1 MKIAF
6 FGLGHMGGPMAA
18 NLLKAGHTLTVFDL
32 QPALVEALVSQGAT
46 TVQHAADAVT
56 DAQVVISMLPSGKAV
71 SSLFL
76 GSQGLG
82 KKDLGEQGILSH
94 VPKGALIID
103 CSTIDAAT
111 AKEVAAA
118 AQERSLP
125 MIDAPVSGGVAGAAA
140 ATLTFIC
147 GGRAEDVARAEAV
160 LLQMGKNVFHAGA
173 NGAGQTAKL
182 CNNMLLAI
190 HMIGTCEALQLGADH
205 GLDPKVL
212 SEIMLASS
220 GRNWSLE
227 LYNPWP
233 GVMDNVPAS
242 RDYSG
247 GFAVNLMNKD
257 LGLALDA
264 AMSSGTTTPLGSLA
278 KSLYGTHSEKGHGQ
292 LDFSSIQQML
302 SQRS

>member
-1 MKIAF
+1 MKITF

-18 NLLKAGHTLTVFDL
+18 NLVKAGHAVTVFDL
-32 QPALVEALVSQGAT
+32 QPALVQALVDQGAT
-46 TVQHAADAVT
+46 AAQSPQDAVLN
-56 DAQVVISMLPSGKAV
+56 AEVVISMLPSAKAV
-71 SSLFL
+71 SSLYL
-76 GSQGLG
+76 GTAAL
-82 KKDLGEQGILSH
+82 KDDGVLPHIPE
-94 VPKGALIID
+94 GALIID

-111 AKEVAAA
+111 AKIVSAA
-118 AQERSLP
+118 AQDSARR

-147 GGRAEDVARAEAV
+147 GGSEADVGSAEPV
-160 LLQMGKNVFHAGA
+160 LLCMGKKVFRAGGH
-173 NGAGQTAKL
+173 GAGQTAKL

-205 GLDPKVL
+205 GLDPRVL

-242 RDYSG
+242 REYAG

-257 LGLALDA
+257 LGLALQA
-264 AMSSGTTTPLGSLA
+264 ALASGSSTPMGALA
-278 KSLYGTHSEKGHGQ
+278 KNLYGVHGGQ
-292 LDFSSIQQML
+292 GNGMLDFSSIQKMFEH
-302 SQRS
+302 S

>member
-18 NLLKAGHTLTVFDL
+18 NLLKAGHELSVFDL
-32 QPALVEALVSQGAT
+32 QPALVDTLAAQGAMA
-46 TVQHAADAVT
+46 VQAPIDAVADA
-56 DAQVVISMLPSGKAV
+56 DVVISMLPSGKAV
-71 SSLFL
+71 ASLYL
-76 GSQGLG
+76 GDNGVLEHIPQ
-82 KKDLGEQGILSH
+82 
-94 VPKGALIID
+94 GALIID

-111 AKEVAAA
+111 AKQVAQAA
-118 AQERSLP
+118 ETSGRR

-140 ATLTFIC
+140 GTLTFIC
-147 GGRAEDVARAEAV
+147 GGTVEDVQRAEPV
-160 LLQMGKNVFHAGA
+160 LLQMGKKVFRAGDH
-173 NGAGQTAKL
+173 GAGQTAKL

-233 GVMDNVPAS
+233 GVMENVPAS
-242 RDYSG
+242 RDYAG

-257 LGLALDA
+257 LGLAIEA
-264 AMSSGTTTPLGSLA
+264 AMDSGTNTPLGALA
-278 KSLYGTHSEKGHGQ
+278 KSLYALHASEGNGQ
-292 LDFSSIQQML
+292 LDFSSIQQMFAGDA
-302 SQRS
+302 

>member
-18 NLLKAGHTLTVFDL
+18 NLLKAGHELSVFDL
-32 QPALVEALVSQGAT
+32 QPALVDTLAAQGAMA
-46 TVQHAADAVT
+46 VQAPIDAVADA
-56 DAQVVISMLPSGKAV
+56 DVVISMLPSGKAV
-71 SSLFL
+71 ASLYL
-76 GSQGLG
+76 GDKGVLEHIPQ
-82 KKDLGEQGILSH
+82 
-94 VPKGALIID
+94 GALIID

-111 AKEVAAA
+111 AKQVAQAA
-118 AQERSLP
+118 EASGRR

-140 ATLTFIC
+140 GTLTFIC
-147 GGRAEDVARAEAV
+147 GGTVEDVQRAEPV
-160 LLQMGKNVFHAGA
+160 LLQMGKKVFRAGDH
-173 NGAGQTAKL
+173 GAGQTAKL

-233 GVMDNVPAS
+233 GVMENVPAS
-242 RDYSG
+242 RDYAG

-257 LGLALDA
+257 LGLAIEA
-264 AMSSGTTTPLGSLA
+264 AMDSGTNTPLGALA
-278 KSLYGTHSEKGHGQ
+278 KSLYALHASEGNGQ
-292 LDFSSIQQML
+292 LDFSSIQQMFAGDA
-302 SQRS
+302 

>member
-18 NLLKAGHTLTVFDL
+18 NLLKAGHELSVFDL
-32 QPALVEALVSQGAT
+32 QPALVDALAAQGAMA
-46 TVQHAADAVT
+46 VQSPVDAVADA
-56 DAQVVISMLPSGKAV
+56 DVVISMLPSGKAV
-71 SSLFL
+71 ASLYL
-76 GSQGLG
+76 GHNGVLEHIPQ
-82 KKDLGEQGILSH
+82 
-94 VPKGALIID
+94 GALIID

-111 AKEVAAA
+111 AKQVALAA
-118 AQERSLP
+118 EASGRR

-140 ATLTFIC
+140 GTLTFIC
-147 GGRAEDVARAEAV
+147 GGAEEDVQRAEPV
-160 LLQMGKNVFHAGA
+160 LLQMGKKVFRAGDH
-173 NGAGQTAKL
+173 GAGQTAKL

-233 GVMDNVPAS
+233 GVMENAPAS
-242 RDYSG
+242 RDYAG

-257 LGLALDA
+257 LGLALEA
-264 AMSSGTTTPLGSLA
+264 ASSSGSSTPMGSLA
-278 KSLYGTHSEKGHGQ
+278 KSLYSVHGSQGHGQ
-292 LDFSSIQQML
+292 LDFSSIQQFFAR
-302 SQRS
+302 RS

>member
-18 NLLKAGHTLTVFDL
+18 NLLKAGHELTVFDL
-32 QPALVEALVSQGAT
+32 QPALVDALAAQGAMA
-46 TVQHAADAVT
+46 VQSPADAVA
-56 DAQVVISMLPSGKAV
+56 DADVIISMLPSGKAV
-71 SSLFL
+71 ASLYL
-76 GSQGLG
+76 G
-82 KKDLGEQGILSH
+82 D
-94 VPKGALIID
+94 KGVLEHIPQDALIID

-111 AKEVAAA
+111 AKQVAQAA
-118 AQERSLP
+118 EASGRR

-147 GGRAEDVARAEAV
+147 GGSEKDVRRAEPV
-160 LLQMGKNVFHAGA
+160 LLQMGKKVFRAGDH
-173 NGAGQTAKL
+173 GAGQTAKL

-212 SEIMLASS
+212 SDIMLASS

-233 GVMDNVPAS
+233 GVMENVPSS
-242 RDYSG
+242 RDYVG

-257 LGLALDA
+257 LGLALEA
-264 AMSSGTTTPLGSLA
+264 ALSSGSSTPMGSLA
-278 KSLYGTHSEKGHGQ
+278 KSLYAVHGSQGHGQ
-292 LDFSSIQQML
+292 LDFSSIQQFFAR
-302 SQRS
+302 RS

>member
-18 NLLKAGHTLTVFDL
+18 NLVKAGHAVTVFDL
-32 QPALVEALVSQGAT
+32 QPALVQSLVDQGAT
-46 TVQHAADAVT
+46 AAQSPQDAVVN
-56 DAQVVISMLPSGKAV
+56 AEVVISMLPSAKAV
-71 SSLFL
+71 SSLYL
-76 GSQGLG
+76 GGGSA
-82 KKDLGEQGILSH
+82 KDNGVLLHIPE
-94 VPKGALIID
+94 GALIID

-111 AKEVAAA
+111 AKIVSAA
-118 AQERSLP
+118 AQENSRR

-147 GGRAEDVARAEAV
+147 GGAEADVGSAEPV
-160 LLQMGKNVFHAGA
+160 LLCMGKKVFRAGDH
-173 NGAGQTAKL
+173 GAGQTAKL

-205 GLDPKVL
+205 GLDPQVL

-233 GVMDNVPAS
+233 GVMENVPAS
-242 RDYSG
+242 REYSG

-257 LGLALDA
+257 LGLALEA
-264 AMSSGTTTPLGSLA
+264 ALASGSSTPMGALA
-278 KSLYGTHSEKGHGQ
+278 KNLYGVHGGQGNGQ
-292 LDFSSIQQML
+292 LDFSSIQKLFKQ
-302 SQRS
+302 S

>member
-18 NLLKAGHTLTVFDL
+18 NLLKAGHELSVFDL
-32 QPALVEALVSQGAT
+32 QPALVDALAAQGAMA
-46 TVQHAADAVT
+46 VQSPVDAVADA
-56 DAQVVISMLPSGKAV
+56 DVVISMLPSGKAV
-71 SSLFL
+71 ASLYL
-76 GSQGLG
+76 GDKGVL
-82 KKDLGEQGILSH
+82 EHI
-94 VPKGALIID
+94 PEGALIID

-111 AKEVAAA
+111 AKQVAQAA
-118 AQERSLP
+118 EASGRR

-140 ATLTFIC
+140 GTLTFIC
-147 GGRAEDVARAEAV
+147 GGTVEDVQRAEPV
-160 LLQMGKNVFHAGA
+160 LLQMGKKVFRAGDH
-173 NGAGQTAKL
+173 GAGQTAKL

-233 GVMDNVPAS
+233 GVMENVPAS
-242 RDYSG
+242 RDYAG

-257 LGLALDA
+257 LGLAIEA
-264 AMSSGTTTPLGSLA
+264 AMDSGTNTPLGALA
-278 KSLYGTHSEKGHGQ
+278 KGLYALHASEGNGQ
-292 LDFSSIQQML
+292 LDFSSIQQMFAGDA
-302 SQRS
+302 

>member
-18 NLLKAGHTLTVFDL
+18 NLLKAGHELAVFDL
-32 QPALVEALVSQGAT
+32 QPALLDALAAQGA
-46 TVQHAADAVT
+46 VAAQSPAAAV
-56 DAQVVISMLPSGKAV
+56 AGAEVVISMLPSGAAV
-71 SSLFL
+71 SSLY
-76 GSQGLG
+76 
-82 KKDLGEQGILSH
+82 LGEHGILEAMAD
-94 VPKGALIID
+94 GTLIID

-111 AKEVAAA
+111 ARQVATAA
-118 AQERSLP
+118 GACGKA

-140 ATLTFIC
+140 GTLTFIC
-147 GGRAEDVARAEAV
+147 GGAAADVQRAEAV
-160 LLQMGKNVFHAGA
+160 LLQMGKKVFHAGDH
-173 NGAGQTAKL
+173 GAGQTAKL

-205 GLDPKVL
+205 GLDPAVL

-233 GVMDNVPAS
+233 GVMENVPAS
-242 RDYSG
+242 RGYQG

-257 LGLALDA
+257 LGLALEA
-264 AMSSGTTTPLGSLA
+264 ALASGSSTPLGSLA
-278 KSLYGTHSEKGHGQ
+278 KSLYAVHAGQGHGQ
-292 LDFSSIQQML
+292 LDFSSIQQFF
-302 SQRS
+302 RRR

>member
-18 NLLKAGHTLTVFDL
+18 NLLKAGHELTVFDL
-32 QPALVEALVSQGAT
+32 QPALVDALAGQGAIA
-46 TVQHAADAVT
+46 VQQPVDAVA

-71 SSLFL
+71 SSLY
-76 GSQGLG
+76 
-82 KKDLGEQGILSH
+82 LGEHGILQHIPSS
-94 VPKGALIID
+94 ALVID

-111 AKEVAAA
+111 AKDVARQ
-118 AQERSLP
+118 AQQAGIA

-147 GGRAEDVARAEAV
+147 GGTEQQVAQAEPV
-160 LLQMGKNVFHAGA
+160 LLQMGKKVFRAGSH
-173 NGAGQTAKL
+173 GAGQTAKL

-190 HMIGTCEALQLGADH
+190 HMIGTCEALQLGVDH

-233 GVMDNVPAS
+233 GVMENVPAS
-242 RDYSG
+242 RDYAG

-257 LGLALDA
+257 LGLAVEA
-264 AMSSGTTTPLGSLA
+264 AMDSGTNTPLGALA
-278 KSLYGTHSEKGHGQ
+278 KSLYALHASEGSGQ
-292 LDFSSIQQML
+292 LDFSSIQKMFA
-302 SQRS
+302 RDA

>member
-18 NLLKAGHTLTVFDL
+18 NLLKAGHELTVFDL
-32 QPALVEALVSQGAT
+32 QPALVDALAAKGA
-46 TVQHAADAVT
+46 VAAQHPVDAVV
-56 DAQVVISMLPSGKAV
+56 DVDVVISMLPSGKAV
-71 SSLFL
+71 SSLY
-76 GSQGLG
+76 
-82 KKDLGEQGILSH
+82 LGEHGILSH
-94 VPKGALIID
+94 VSASTLVID

-111 AKEVAAA
+111 AKKV
-118 AQERSLP
+118 AQEAYSAGIA

-140 ATLTFIC
+140 GTLTFIC
-147 GGRAEDVARAEAV
+147 GGSEAQVAQAEPL
-160 LLQMGKNVFHAGA
+160 LLQMGKKVFRAGDH
-173 NGAGQTAKL
+173 GAGQTAKL

-205 GLDPKVL
+205 GLDAKVL
-212 SEIMLASS
+212 SDIMLASS

-233 GVMDNVPAS
+233 GVMENVPAS

-257 LGLALDA
+257 LGLAIEA
-264 AMSSGTTTPLGSLA
+264 AMDSGTNTPLGALA
-278 KSLYGTHSEKGHGQ
+278 KSLYALHASKGSGQ
-292 LDFSSIQQML
+292 LDFSSIQQMFT
-302 SQRS
+302 RDA